1 MVIKR
6 THIILVLFFVNF
18 AVFIIGI
25 KCLVTKTEFKQ
36 LIPLLRPKYFT
47 PYQLKVIVW
56 DQAKIS
62 LGKTQRSITGH
73 QYNTGSYFPIT

>member
-36 LIPLLRPKYFT
+36 LIPLLGPKYFT
-47 PYQLKVIVW
+47 PYQLKVIDW
-56 DQAKIS
+56 DQAKRS
-62 LGKTQRSITGH
+62 LGKLKGQLEATNTILGH
-73 QYNTGSYFPIT
+73 IFQ